1 MLPRG
6 LTAHPA
12 ERQVH
17 RQMHALHPDAQT
29 VASLLVGACSCDLVR
44 PRHES
49 PREDERH
56 HRERR
61 RKAGGQREPLLQAIE
76 RHRRGAAVPA
86 PAAGWSRALADFV
99 AEHARNA
106 GPTLYVLQFA
116 TDAVREGVLR
126 ELPRRE
132 TRAALVAAQP
142 DAWLEEGVAIVVRPG
157 P

>member
-6 LTAHPA
+6 LTAQPA
-12 ERQVH
+12 ERHVH
-17 RQMHALHPDAQT
+17 RQLRALHPDAQT

-44 PRHES
+44 PRHQI

-56 HRERR
+56 HRERH
-61 RKAGGQREPLLQAIE
+61 RKAGGRREPLLEAIQ
-76 RHRRGAAVPA
+76 RHRRGAAVPV
-86 PAAGWSRALADFV
+86 PAGGWSRALAAFV

-106 GPTLYVLQFA
+106 GPTLYLLRFA
-116 TDAVREGVLR
+116 TNASVEVPHDM
-126 ELPRRE
+126 PRRE

-142 DAWLEEGVAIVVRPG
+142 HGWLEEGVALVVRPG

>member
-1 MLPRG
+1 MLPAG

-12 ERQVH
+12 ERHVH
-17 RQMHALHPDAQT
+17 RQVHALHPNAQT

-49 PREDERH
+49 QREDERH
-56 HRERR
+56 HRERH
-61 RKAGGQREPLLQAIE
+61 RKAGGGREPLLQTIE
-76 RHRRGAAVPA
+76 RHRRGAAV
-86 PAAGWSRALADFV
+86 AGPVVGWPRALADFV

-106 GPTLYVLQFA
+106 GPTLYVLSFA
-116 TDAVREGVLR
+116 TDARAGLPGGM
-126 ELPRRE
+126 PRRE

-142 DAWLEEGVAIVVRPG
+142 HAWLEEGVALLVRPG